1 MSNEYE
7 NFWRVLRGSRVALPA
22 DRWRYHHVLK
32 FIIKNVPGGAR
43 VHDVGCS
50 SGELLEKVKRIR
62 PDLELTG
69 SDVSVEAVSAALQKS
84 VGNCFVADYC
94 VIEPQQELLS
104 KFDVVLLSEV
114 IEHVERDRD
123 LLAAILLMLKPGG
136 VLYLSTQSGR
146 RYRMDRDVLGHLRH
160 YRKQDL
166 IVILREVGFDVVK
179 ASNSGFPMLSLQKLL
194 VDVLFER
201 ITPSVT
207 SGRPAG
213 APQRFA
219 MGAFYWLWRLFPLPF
234 GPQLVV
240 LSVRR

>member
-7 NFWRVLRGSRVALPA
+7 NFWRALRGSHVDHPA
-22 DRWRYHHVLK
+22 VRWRYHHVLR
-32 FIIKNVPGGAR
+32 FVAHSVPIGAR

-50 SGELLEKVKRIR
+50 SGELLEKVKQIR

-69 SDVSVEAVSAALQKS
+69 SDVSIEAVTMALQKS
-84 VGNCFVADYC
+84 VGDCFVADYC
-94 VIEPQQELLS
+94 VSEPPLDLQS

-166 IVILREVGFDVVK
+166 VKVLRELGFDVVK
-179 ASNSGFPMLSLQKLL
+179 ASNSGFPMLSLQKLM

-201 ITPSVT
+201 VIPSVT
-207 SGRPAG
+207 SGNPAG
-213 APQRFA
+213 APRSFA
-219 MGAFYWLWRLFPLPF
+219 MRAFYWLWRLFPLPF